1 MSKKK
6 KPEKSLIAEAIYAAL
21 TIILACLFGF
31 FVTFILI
38 KTGAVTVNMNYGTAF
53 FAFIFVCV
61 AAILLCLWYL
71 RYRKRK
77 EDAVKIREATEKI
90 SRGDYEISLGKLV
103 SDYKKIG
110 EAIET
115 VALRLRQAEEEKDD
129 FINDFSHELK
139 TPIVSIRG
147 FAKLIANRNL
157 SNEEAKEYLSFIVSE
172 SDRLVDLTA
181 STLMLDRLQSNRLEV
196 VEREFGLSELLRKSI
211 LTLQPEW
218 EKKNIE
224 IDADFG
230 ECTVKSNDELLSR
243 VFINV
248 LDNAIKYSRENGKV
262 GVYVTESDGKISVTI
277 ADDGIGM
284 DEETK
289 RRMFDKYFRA
299 DKSRNTRG
307 NGLGLA
313 TVKKIAELLE
323 LKITVN
329 SKVDEGTRFT
339 IEIPSTKHL

>member
-1 MSKKK
+1 MSKKR
-6 KPEKSLIAEAIYAAL
+6 KPEKSLIAEAIYAVTA
-21 TIILACLFGF
+21 IILACLFGF

-38 KTGAVTVNMNYGTAF
+38 KTGAVTVNMSNGIAF
-53 FAFIFVCV
+53 FAFVFACV

-71 RYRKRK
+71 RYKKRD
-77 EDAVKIREATEKI
+77 EDAAKIREATDKI

-115 VALRLRQAEEEKDD
+115 VALKLRRAEEEKDD

-147 FAKLIANRNL
+147 FAKLIAKGNI
-157 SNEEAKEYLSFIVSE
+157 SDEEAKEYLSFIVSE

-181 STLMLDRLQSNRLEV
+181 STLMLDRIQSNRLEV
-196 VEREFGLSELLRKSI
+196 IEREFDLSELLRKSI

-262 GVYVTESDGKISVTI
+262 GVYVTESDEKISVTI

-323 LKITVN
+323 LKI
-329 SKVDEGTRFT
+329 KVDSKTDKGTKFT
-339 IEIPSTKHL
+339 IEIPSA

>member
-1 MSKKK
+1 MSKKR
-6 KPEKSLIAEAIYAAL
+6 KPEKSLIAEAIYAVTA
-21 TIILACLFGF
+21 IILACLFGF

-38 KTGAVTVNMNYGTAF
+38 KTGAVTVNMSNGIAF
-53 FAFIFVCV
+53 FAFVFACV

-71 RYRKRK
+71 RYKKRG
-77 EDAVKIREATEKI
+77 EDAARIREATDKI

-115 VALRLRQAEEEKDD
+115 VALTLRRAEEEKDD

-147 FAKLIANRNL
+147 FAKLIAKGNI
-157 SNEEAKEYLSFIVSE
+157 SDEEAKEYLSFIVSE

-181 STLMLDRLQSNRLEV
+181 STLMLDRIQSNRLEV
-196 VEREFGLSELLRKSI
+196 VEREFDLSELLRKSI

-262 GVYVTESDGKISVTI
+262 GVYVTESDEKISVTI

-323 LKITVN
+323 LKI
-329 SKVDEGTRFT
+329 KVDSKTDKGTKFT
-339 IEIPSTKHL
+339 IEIPSA

>member
-1 MSKKK
+1 MSKKRK
-6 KPEKSLIAEAIYAAL
+6 SEKSLIAEAIYAVTA
-21 TIILACLFGF
+21 IILACLFGF

-38 KTGAVTVNMNYGTAF
+38 KTGAVTVNMSNGIAF
-53 FAFIFVCV
+53 FAFVFACV

-71 RYRKRK
+71 RYKKRG
-77 EDAVKIREATEKI
+77 EDAAKIREASDKI

-115 VALRLRQAEEEKDD
+115 VALTLRRAEEEKDD

-147 FAKLIANRNL
+147 FAKLIAKGNI
-157 SNEEAKEYLSFIVSE
+157 SDEEAKEYLSFIVSE

-181 STLMLDRLQSNRLEV
+181 STLMLDRIQSNRLEV
-196 VEREFGLSELLRKSI
+196 VEREFDLSELLRKSI

-262 GVYVTESDGKISVTI
+262 GVYVTESDEKISVTI

-323 LKITVN
+323 LKI
-329 SKVDEGTRFT
+329 KVDSKTDKGTKFT
-339 IEIPSTKHL
+339 IEIPSA

>member
-1 MSKKK
+1 MSKKR
-6 KPEKSLIAEAIYAAL
+6 KPEKSLIAEVIYAVTA
-21 TIILACLFGF
+21 IILACLFGF

-38 KTGAVTVNMNYGTAF
+38 KTGAVTVNMSNGIAF
-53 FAFIFVCV
+53 FAFVFACV

-71 RYRKRK
+71 RYKKRS
-77 EDAVKIREATEKI
+77 EDAAKIREATDKI

-115 VALRLRQAEEEKDD
+115 VALTLRRAEEEKDD

-147 FAKLIANRNL
+147 FAKLIAKGNI
-157 SNEEAKEYLSFIVSE
+157 SDEEAKEYLSFIVSE

-181 STLMLDRLQSNRLEV
+181 STLMLDRIQSNRLEV
-196 VEREFGLSELLRKSI
+196 IEREFDLSELLRKSI

-262 GVYVTESDGKISVTI
+262 GVYVTESDEKISVTI

-323 LKITVN
+323 LKI
-329 SKVDEGTRFT
+329 KVDSKTDKGTKFT
-339 IEIPSTKHL
+339 IEIPSA

>member
-1 MSKKK
+1 MSKKR
-6 KPEKSLIAEAIYAAL
+6 KPEKSLIAEAIYAVTA
-21 TIILACLFGF
+21 IILACLFGF

-38 KTGAVTVNMNYGTAF
+38 KTGAVTVNMSNGIAF
-53 FAFIFVCV
+53 FAFVFACV

-71 RYRKRK
+71 RYKKRG
-77 EDAVKIREATEKI
+77 EDAAKIREASDKI

-115 VALRLRQAEEEKDD
+115 VALKLRRAEEEKDD

-147 FAKLIANRNL
+147 FAKLIAKGNI
-157 SNEEAKEYLSFIVSE
+157 SDEEAKEYLSFIVSE

-181 STLMLDRLQSNRLEV
+181 STLMLDRIQSNRLEV
-196 VEREFGLSELLRKSI
+196 VEREFDLSELLRKSI

-262 GVYVTESDGKISVTI
+262 GVYVTESDEKISVTI

-323 LKITVN
+323 LKI
-329 SKVDEGTRFT
+329 KVDSKTDKGTKFT
-339 IEIPSTKHL
+339 IEIPSA

>member
-1 MSKKK
+1 MSKKR
-6 KPEKSLIAEAIYAAL
+6 KPEKSLIAEAIYAVTA
-21 TIILACLFGF
+21 IILACLFGF

-38 KTGAVTVNMNYGTAF
+38 KTGAVTVNMSNGIAF
-53 FAFIFVCV
+53 FAFVFACV

-71 RYRKRK
+71 RYKKRG
-77 EDAVKIREATEKI
+77 EDAAKIREATDKI

-115 VALRLRQAEEEKDD
+115 VALKLRRAEEEKDD

-147 FAKLIANRNL
+147 FAKLIAKGNI
-157 SNEEAKEYLSFIVSE
+157 SDEEAKEYLSFIVSE

-181 STLMLDRLQSNRLEV
+181 STLMLDRIQSNRLEV
-196 VEREFGLSELLRKSI
+196 VEREFDLSELLRKSI

-230 ECTVKSNDELLSR
+230 ECTIKSNDELLSR

-262 GVYVTESDGKISVTI
+262 GVYATESDEKISVTI

-323 LKITVN
+323 LKI
-329 SKVDEGTRFT
+329 KVDSKTDKGTKFT
-339 IEIPSTKHL
+339 IEIPSA

>member
-1 MSKKK
+1 MSKKR
-6 KPEKSLIAEAIYAAL
+6 KPEKSLIAEAIYAVTA
-21 TIILACLFGF
+21 IILACLFGF

-38 KTGAVTVNMNYGTAF
+38 KTGAVTVNMSNGIAF
-53 FAFIFVCV
+53 FAFVFACV

-71 RYRKRK
+71 RYKKRG
-77 EDAVKIREATEKI
+77 EDAAKIREATDKI

-115 VALRLRQAEEEKDD
+115 VALTLRRAEEEKDD

-147 FAKLIANRNL
+147 FAKLIAKGNI
-157 SNEEAKEYLSFIVSE
+157 SDEEAKEYLSFIVSE

-181 STLMLDRLQSNRLEV
+181 STLMLDRIQSNRLEV
-196 VEREFGLSELLRKSI
+196 IEREFDLSELLRKSI

-230 ECTVKSNDELLSR
+230 ECTIKSNDELLSR

-262 GVYVTESDGKISVTI
+262 GVYVTESDEKISVTI

-323 LKITVN
+323 LKI
-329 SKVDEGTRFT
+329 KVDSKTDKGTKFT
-339 IEIPSTKHL
+339 IEIPSA

>member
-1 MSKKK
+1 MSKKR
-6 KPEKSLIAEAIYAAL
+6 KPEKSLIAEAIYAVTA
-21 TIILACLFGF
+21 IILACLFGF

-38 KTGAVTVNMNYGTAF
+38 KTGAVTVNMSNGIAF
-53 FAFIFVCV
+53 FAFVFACV

-71 RYRKRK
+71 RYKKRG
-77 EDAVKIREATEKI
+77 EDAAKIREATDKI

-115 VALRLRQAEEEKDD
+115 VALTLRRAEEEKDD

-147 FAKLIANRNL
+147 FAKLIAKGNI
-157 SNEEAKEYLSFIVSE
+157 SDEEAKEYLSFIVSE

-181 STLMLDRLQSNRLEV
+181 STLMLDRIQSNRLEV
-196 VEREFGLSELLRKSI
+196 VEREFDLSELLRKSI

-262 GVYVTESDGKISVTI
+262 GVYVTESDEKISVTI

-313 TVKKIAELLE
+313 TVKKIAELLG
-323 LKITVN
+323 LKI
-329 SKVDEGTRFT
+329 KVDSKTDKGTKFT
-339 IEIPSTKHL
+339 IEIPSA

>member
-1 MSKKK
+1 MSKKR
-6 KPEKSLIAEAIYAAL
+6 KPEKSLIAEAIYAVTA
-21 TIILACLFGF
+21 IILACLFGF

-38 KTGAVTVNMNYGTAF
+38 KTGAVTVNMSNGIAF
-53 FAFIFVCV
+53 FAFVFACV

-71 RYRKRK
+71 RYKKRD
-77 EDAVKIREATEKI
+77 EDAAKIREATDRI

-115 VALRLRQAEEEKDD
+115 VALALRRAEEEKDD

-147 FAKLIANRNL
+147 FAKLIAKGNI
-157 SNEEAKEYLSFIVSE
+157 SDEEAKEYLSFIVSE

-181 STLMLDRLQSNRLEV
+181 STLMLDRIQSNRLEV
-196 VEREFGLSELLRKSI
+196 VEREFDLSELLRKSI

-243 VFINV
+243 MFINV

-262 GVYVTESDGKISVTI
+262 GVYVTESDEKISVTI

-323 LKITVN
+323 LKI
-329 SKVDEGTRFT
+329 KVDSKTDKGTKFT
-339 IEIPSTKHL
+339 IEIPSA

>member
-1 MSKKK
+1 MSKKR
-6 KPEKSLIAEAIYAAL
+6 KPEKSLIAEAIYAVTA
-21 TIILACLFGF
+21 IILACLFGF

-38 KTGAVTVNMNYGTAF
+38 KTGAVTVNMSNGIAF
-53 FAFIFVCV
+53 FAFVFACV

-71 RYRKRK
+71 RYKKRG
-77 EDAVKIREATEKI
+77 EDAAKIREATDKI

-115 VALRLRQAEEEKDD
+115 VALTLRRAEEEKDD

-147 FAKLIANRNL
+147 FAKLIAKGNI
-157 SNEEAKEYLSFIVSE
+157 SDEEAKEYLSFIVSE

-181 STLMLDRLQSNRLEV
+181 STLMLDRIQSNKLEV
-196 VEREFGLSELLRKSI
+196 VEREFDLSELLRKSI

-262 GVYVTESDGKISVTI
+262 GVYVTESDEKISVTI

-323 LKITVN
+323 LKI
-329 SKVDEGTRFT
+329 KVDSKTDKGTKFT
-339 IEIPSTKHL
+339 IEIPSA

>member
-1 MSKKK
+1 MSKKRK
-6 KPEKSLIAEAIYAAL
+6 TEKSLIAEAIYAVTA
-21 TIILACLFGF
+21 IILACLFGF

-38 KTGAVTVNMNYGTAF
+38 KTGAVTVNMSNGIAF
-53 FAFIFVCV
+53 FAFVFACV

-71 RYRKRK
+71 RYKKRG
-77 EDAVKIREATEKI
+77 EDAAKIREATDKI

-110 EAIET
+110 EAIEI
-115 VALRLRQAEEEKDD
+115 VALTLRRAEEEKDD

-147 FAKLIANRNL
+147 FAKLIAKGNI
-157 SNEEAKEYLSFIVSE
+157 SDEEAKEYLSFIVSE

-181 STLMLDRLQSNRLEV
+181 STLMLDRIQSNRLEV
-196 VEREFGLSELLRKSI
+196 VEREFDLSELLRKSI

-262 GVYVTESDGKISVTI
+262 GVYVTESDEKISVTI

-323 LKITVN
+323 LKI
-329 SKVDEGTRFT
+329 KVDSKTDKGTKFT
-339 IEIPSTKHL
+339 IEIPSA

>member
-1 MSKKK
+1 MNKKR
-6 KPEKSLIAEAIYAAL
+6 KPEKSLIAEAIYAVTA
-21 TIILACLFGF
+21 IILACLFGF

-38 KTGAVTVNMNYGTAF
+38 KTGAVTVNMSNGIAF
-53 FAFIFVCV
+53 FAFVFACV

-71 RYRKRK
+71 RYKKRD
-77 EDAVKIREATEKI
+77 EDAAKIREATDRI

-115 VALRLRQAEEEKDD
+115 VALALRRAEEEKDD

-147 FAKLIANRNL
+147 FAKLIAKGNI
-157 SNEEAKEYLSFIVSE
+157 SDEEAKEYLSFIVSE

-181 STLMLDRLQSNRLEV
+181 STLMLDRIQSNRLEV
-196 VEREFGLSELLRKSI
+196 VEREFDLSELLRKSI

-243 VFINV
+243 MFINV

-262 GVYVTESDGKISVTI
+262 GVYVTESDEKISVTI

-323 LKITVN
+323 LKI
-329 SKVDEGTRFT
+329 KVDSKTDKGTKFT
-339 IEIPSTKHL
+339 IEIPSA

>member
-1 MSKKK
+1 MSKKR
-6 KPEKSLIAEAIYAAL
+6 KPEKSLIAEAIYAVTA
-21 TIILACLFGF
+21 IILACLFGF

-38 KTGAVTVNMNYGTAF
+38 KTGAVTVNMSNGIAF
-53 FAFIFVCV
+53 FAFVFACV

-71 RYRKRK
+71 RYKKRG
-77 EDAVKIREATEKI
+77 EDAAKIREATDKI

-115 VALRLRQAEEEKDD
+115 VALTLRRAEEEKDD

-147 FAKLIANRNL
+147 FAKLIAKGNI
-157 SNEEAKEYLSFIVSE
+157 SDEEAKEYLSFIVSE

-181 STLMLDRLQSNRLEV
+181 STLMLDRIQSNRLEV
-196 VEREFGLSELLRKSI
+196 VEREFDLSELLRKSI

-262 GVYVTESDGKISVTI
+262 GVYVTESDEKISVTI

-323 LKITVN
+323 LKI
-329 SKVDEGTRFT
+329 KVDSKTEKGTKFT
-339 IEIPSTKHL
+339 IEIPSA

>member
-1 MSKKK
+1 MSKKR
-6 KPEKSLIAEAIYAAL
+6 KPEKSLIAEAIYAVTA
-21 TIILACLFGF
+21 IILACLFGF

-38 KTGAVTVNMNYGTAF
+38 KTGAVTVNMSNGIAF
-53 FAFIFVCV
+53 FAFVFACV

-71 RYRKRK
+71 RYKKRD
-77 EDAVKIREATEKI
+77 EDAAKIREATDKI

-115 VALRLRQAEEEKDD
+115 VALTLRRAEEEKDD

-147 FAKLIANRNL
+147 FAKLIAKGNI
-157 SNEEAKEYLSFIVSE
+157 SDEEAKEYLSFIVSE

-181 STLMLDRLQSNRLEV
+181 STLMLDRIQSNRLEV
-196 VEREFGLSELLRKSI
+196 VEREFDLSELLRKSI

-262 GVYVTESDGKISVTI
+262 GVYVTESDEKISVTI

-323 LKITVN
+323 LKI
-329 SKVDEGTRFT
+329 KVDSKTERGTKFT
-339 IEIPSTKHL
+339 IEIPSA

>member
-1 MSKKK
+1 MSKKR
-6 KPEKSLIAEAIYAAL
+6 KPEKSLIAEAIYAV
-21 TIILACLFGF
+21 TSIILACLFGF

-38 KTGAVTVNMNYGTAF
+38 KTGAVTVNMGNGIAF
-53 FAFIFVCV
+53 FAFVFACV

-71 RYRKRK
+71 RYKKRG
-77 EDAVKIREATEKI
+77 EDAAKIREATDKI
-90 SRGDYEISLGKLV
+90 SRGDYEISLGKLI

-115 VALRLRQAEEEKDD
+115 VALKLRRAEEEKDD

-147 FAKLIANRNL
+147 FAKLIAKGNI
-157 SNEEAKEYLSFIVSE
+157 SDEEAKEYLSFIVSE

-181 STLMLDRLQSNRLEV
+181 STLMLDRIQSNRLEV
-196 VEREFGLSELLRKSI
+196 VEREFDLSELLRKSI

-262 GVYVTESDGKISVTI
+262 GVYVTESDEKISVTI

-313 TVKKIAELLE
+313 TVKKLSLIH
-323 LKITVN
+323 I
-329 SKVDEGTRFT
+329 
-339 IEIPSTKHL
+339 

>member
-1 MSKKK
+1 MSKKR
-6 KPEKSLIAEAIYAAL
+6 KPEKSLIAEAIYAVTA
-21 TIILACLFGF
+21 IILACLFGF

-38 KTGAVTVNMNYGTAF
+38 KTGAVTVNMSNGIAF
-53 FAFIFVCV
+53 FAFVFACV

-71 RYRKRK
+71 RYKKRG
-77 EDAVKIREATEKI
+77 EDAAKIREATDKI

-115 VALRLRQAEEEKDD
+115 VALTLRRAEEEKDD

-147 FAKLIANRNL
+147 FAKLIAKGNI
-157 SNEEAKEYLSFIVSE
+157 SDEEAKEYLSFIVSE

-181 STLMLDRLQSNRLEV
+181 STLMLDRIQSNRLEV
-196 VEREFGLSELLRKSI
+196 VERDFDLSELLRKSI

-262 GVYVTESDGKISVTI
+262 GVYVTESDEKISVTI

-323 LKITVN
+323 LKI
-329 SKVDEGTRFT
+329 KVDSKTDKGTKFT
-339 IEIPSTKHL
+339 IEIPSA

>member
-1 MSKKK
+1 MSKKR
-6 KPEKSLIAEAIYAAL
+6 KPEKSLIAEAIYAVTA
-21 TIILACLFGF
+21 IILACLFGF

-38 KTGAVTVNMNYGTAF
+38 KTGAVTVNMSNGIAF
-53 FAFIFVCV
+53 FAFVFACV

-71 RYRKRK
+71 RYKKRG
-77 EDAVKIREATEKI
+77 EDAAKIRETTDKI

-115 VALRLRQAEEEKDD
+115 VALKLRRAEEEKDD

-147 FAKLIANRNL
+147 FAKLIAKGNI
-157 SNEEAKEYLSFIVSE
+157 SDEEAKEYLSFIVSE

-181 STLMLDRLQSNRLEV
+181 STLMLDRIQSNRLEV
-196 VEREFGLSELLRKSI
+196 VEREFDLSELLRKSI

-262 GVYVTESDGKISVTI
+262 GVYVTESDEKISVTI

-323 LKITVN
+323 LKI
-329 SKVDEGTRFT
+329 KVDSKTDKGTKFT
-339 IEIPSTKHL
+339 IEIPSA

>member
-1 MSKKK
+1 MSKKR
-6 KPEKSLIAEAIYAAL
+6 KPEKLLIAEAIYAVTA
-21 TIILACLFGF
+21 IILACLFGF

-38 KTGAVTVNMNYGTAF
+38 KTGAVTVNMSNGIAF
-53 FAFIFVCV
+53 FAFVFACV
-61 AAILLCLWYL
+61 TAILLCLWYL
-71 RYRKRK
+71 RYKKRG
-77 EDAVKIREATEKI
+77 EDAAKIREATDKI

-115 VALRLRQAEEEKDD
+115 VALTLRRAEEEKDD

-147 FAKLIANRNL
+147 FAKLIAKGNI
-157 SNEEAKEYLSFIVSE
+157 SDEEAKEYLSFIVSE

-181 STLMLDRLQSNRLEV
+181 STLMLDRIQSNRLEV
-196 VEREFGLSELLRKSI
+196 VEREFDLSELLRKSI

-262 GVYVTESDGKISVTI
+262 GVYVTESDEKISVTI

-323 LKITVN
+323 LKI
-329 SKVDEGTRFT
+329 KVDSKTDKGTKFT
-339 IEIPSTKHL
+339 IEIPSA

>member
-1 MSKKK
+1 MSKKR
-6 KPEKSLIAEAIYAAL
+6 KPEKSLIAEAIYAVTA
-21 TIILACLFGF
+21 IILACLFGF

-38 KTGAVTVNMNYGTAF
+38 KTGAVTVNMSNGIAF
-53 FAFIFVCV
+53 FAFVFACV

-71 RYRKRK
+71 RYKKRG
-77 EDAVKIREATEKI
+77 EDAVKIREATDKI

-115 VALRLRQAEEEKDD
+115 VALALRRAEEEKDD

-147 FAKLIANRNL
+147 FAKLIAKGNI
-157 SNEEAKEYLSFIVSE
+157 SDEEAKEYLSFIVSE

-181 STLMLDRLQSNRLEV
+181 STLMLDRIQSNRLEV
-196 VEREFGLSELLRKSI
+196 VEREFDLSELLRKSI

-262 GVYVTESDGKISVTI
+262 GVYVTESDEKISVTI

-323 LKITVN
+323 LKI
-329 SKVDEGTRFT
+329 KVDSKTDKGTKFT
-339 IEIPSTKHL
+339 IEIPSA

>member
-1 MSKKK
+1 MSKKR
-6 KPEKSLIAEAIYAAL
+6 KPEKSLIAEAIYAVTA
-21 TIILACLFGF
+21 IILACLFGF

-38 KTGAVTVNMNYGTAF
+38 KTGAVTVNMSNGIAF
-53 FAFIFVCV
+53 FAFVFACV

-71 RYRKRK
+71 RYKKRG
-77 EDAVKIREATEKI
+77 EDAAKIREATDKI

-103 SDYKKIG
+103 SNYKKIG

-115 VALRLRQAEEEKDD
+115 VALTLRRAEEEKDD

-147 FAKLIANRNL
+147 FAKLIAKGNI
-157 SNEEAKEYLSFIVSE
+157 SDEEAKEYLSFIVSE

-181 STLMLDRLQSNRLEV
+181 STLMLDRIQSNRLEV
-196 VEREFGLSELLRKSI
+196 VEREFDLSELLRKSI

-262 GVYVTESDGKISVTI
+262 GVYVTESDEKISVTI

-323 LKITVN
+323 LKI
-329 SKVDEGTRFT
+329 KVDSKTDKGTKFT
-339 IEIPSTKHL
+339 IELPSA

>member
-1 MSKKK
+1 MSEKR
-6 KPEKSLIAEAIYAAL
+6 KPEKSLIAEAIYAVTA
-21 TIILACLFGF
+21 IILACLFGF

-38 KTGAVTVNMNYGTAF
+38 KTGAVTVNMSNGIAF
-53 FAFIFVCV
+53 FAFVFACV

-71 RYRKRK
+71 RYRKRG
-77 EDAVKIREATEKI
+77 EDAAKIREATDKI

-115 VALRLRQAEEEKDD
+115 VALKLRRAEEEKDD

-147 FAKLIANRNL
+147 FAKLIAKGNI
-157 SNEEAKEYLSFIVSE
+157 SGEEAKEYLSFIVSE

-181 STLMLDRLQSNRLEV
+181 STLMLDRIQSNRLEV
-196 VEREFGLSELLRKSI
+196 VEREFDLSELLRKSI

-262 GVYVTESDGKISVTI
+262 GVYVTESDEKISVTI

-289 RRMFDKYFRA
+289 RRIFDKYFRA

-323 LKITVN
+323 LKI
-329 SKVDEGTRFT
+329 KVDSKTDKGTKFT
-339 IEIPSTKHL
+339 IEIPSA

>member
-1 MSKKK
+1 MSKKR
-6 KPEKSLIAEAIYAAL
+6 KPEKSLIAEAIYAVTA
-21 TIILACLFGF
+21 IILACLFGF

-38 KTGAVTVNMNYGTAF
+38 KTGAVTVNMSNGIAF
-53 FAFIFVCV
+53 FAFVFACV

-71 RYRKRK
+71 R
-77 EDAVKIREATEKI
+77 
-90 SRGDYEISLGKLV
+90 SRGDYEISLGNLV

-115 VALRLRQAEEEKDD
+115 AALKLRRAEEEKDD

-147 FAKLIANRNL
+147 FAKLIAKGNI
-157 SNEEAKEYLSFIVSE
+157 SDEEAKEYLSFIVSE

-181 STLMLDRLQSNRLEV
+181 STLMLDRIQSNRLEV
-196 VEREFGLSELLRKSI
+196 VEREFDLSELLRKSL

-262 GVYVTESDGKISVTI
+262 GVYVTESDEKISVTI
-277 ADDGIGM
+277 AYDGIGM

-323 LKITVN
+323 LKI
-329 SKVDEGTRFT
+329 KVDSKAEKGTKFT
-339 IEIPSTKHL
+339 IELPSA

>member
-1 MSKKK
+1 MSEKR
-6 KPEKSLIAEAIYAAL
+6 KPEKSLIAEAIYAVTA
-21 TIILACLFGF
+21 IILACLFGF

-38 KTGAVTVNMNYGTAF
+38 KTGAVTVNMSNGIAF
-53 FAFIFVCV
+53 FAFVFACV

-71 RYRKRK
+71 RYRKRG
-77 EDAVKIREATEKI
+77 EDAAKIREATDKI

-115 VALRLRQAEEEKDD
+115 VALTLRRAEEEKDD

-147 FAKLIANRNL
+147 FAKLIAKGNI
-157 SNEEAKEYLSFIVSE
+157 SDEEAKEYLSFIVSE

-181 STLMLDRLQSNRLEV
+181 STLMLDRIQSNRLEV
-196 VEREFGLSELLRKSI
+196 VEREFDLSELLRKSI

-262 GVYVTESDGKISVTI
+262 GVYVTESDEKISVTI

-323 LKITVN
+323 LKI
-329 SKVDEGTRFT
+329 KVDSKTDKGTKFT
-339 IEIPSTKHL
+339 IEIPSA

>member
-1 MSKKK
+1 MSKKR
-6 KPEKSLIAEAIYAAL
+6 KPEKSLIAEAIYAVTA
-21 TIILACLFGF
+21 IILACLFGF

-38 KTGAVTVNMNYGTAF
+38 KTGAVTVNMGNGIAF
-53 FAFIFVCV
+53 FAFVFACV

-71 RYRKRK
+71 RYKKRD
-77 EDAVKIREATEKI
+77 EDAAKIREATDKI

-115 VALRLRQAEEEKDD
+115 VALKLRRAEEEKDD

-147 FAKLIANRNL
+147 FAKLIAKGNI
-157 SNEEAKEYLSFIVSE
+157 SDEEAKEYLSFIVSE

-181 STLMLDRLQSNRLEV
+181 STLMLDRIQSNRLEV
-196 VEREFGLSELLRKSI
+196 VEREFDLSELLRKSI

-262 GVYVTESDGKISVTI
+262 GVYVTESDEKISVTI

-284 DEETK
+284 DEDTK

-323 LKITVN
+323 LKI
-329 SKVDEGTRFT
+329 KVDSKTDKGTKFT
-339 IEIPSTKHL
+339 IEIPSA

>member
-1 MSKKK
+1 MSKKR
-6 KPEKSLIAEAIYAAL
+6 KPEKSLIAEAIYAVTA
-21 TIILACLFGF
+21 IILACLFGF

-38 KTGAVTVNMNYGTAF
+38 KTGAVTVNMSNGIAF
-53 FAFIFVCV
+53 FAFVFACV

-71 RYRKRK
+71 RYKKRD
-77 EDAVKIREATEKI
+77 EDAAKIREATDKI

-115 VALRLRQAEEEKDD
+115 VALTLRRAEEEKDD

-147 FAKLIANRNL
+147 FAKLIAKGNI
-157 SNEEAKEYLSFIVSE
+157 SDEEAKEYLSFIVSE

-181 STLMLDRLQSNRLEV
+181 STLMLDRIQSNRLEI
-196 VEREFGLSELLRKSI
+196 VEREFDLSELLRKSI

-262 GVYVTESDGKISVTI
+262 GVYVTESDKKISVTI

-323 LKITVN
+323 LKI
-329 SKVDEGTRFT
+329 KVDSKTDKGTKFT
-339 IEIPSTKHL
+339 IEIPSA

>member
-1 MSKKK
+1 
-6 KPEKSLIAEAIYAAL
+6 
-21 TIILACLFGF
+21 
-31 FVTFILI
+31 
-38 KTGAVTVNMNYGTAF
+38 
-53 FAFIFVCV
+53 
-61 AAILLCLWYL
+61 
-71 RYRKRK
+71 
-77 EDAVKIREATEKI
+77 
-90 SRGDYEISLGKLV
+90 
-103 SDYKKIG
+103 
-110 EAIET
+110 
-115 VALRLRQAEEEKDD
+115 
-129 FINDFSHELK
+129 
-139 TPIVSIRG
+139 
-147 FAKLIANRNL
+147 
-157 SNEEAKEYLSFIVSE
+157 
-172 SDRLVDLTA
+172 
-181 STLMLDRLQSNRLEV
+181 MLDRIQSNRLEV
-196 VEREFGLSELLRKSI
+196 VEREFDLSELLRKSI

-262 GVYVTESDGKISVTI
+262 GVYVTESDEKISVTI

-323 LKITVN
+323 LKI
-329 SKVDEGTRFT
+329 KVDSKTDKGTKFT
-339 IEIPSTKHL
+339 IEIPSA

>member
-1 MSKKK
+1 MSKKR
-6 KPEKSLIAEAIYAAL
+6 KPEKSLIAEAIYAA
-21 TIILACLFGF
+21 TAIILACLFGF

-38 KTGAVTVNMNYGTAF
+38 KTGAVTVNMSNGIAF
-53 FAFIFVCV
+53 FAFVFACV

-71 RYRKRK
+71 RYKKRS
-77 EDAVKIREATEKI
+77 EDAAKIREATDKI

-115 VALRLRQAEEEKDD
+115 VALKLRRAEEEKDD

-147 FAKLIANRNL
+147 FAKLIAKGNI
-157 SNEEAKEYLSFIVSE
+157 SDEEAKEYLSFIVSE

-181 STLMLDRLQSNRLEV
+181 STLMLDRIQSNRLEV
-196 VEREFGLSELLRKSI
+196 VEREFDLSELLRKSI

-230 ECTVKSNDELLSR
+230 ECTAKSNDELLSR

-262 GVYVTESDGKISVTI
+262 GVYVTESDEKISVTI

-323 LKITVN
+323 LKI
-329 SKVDEGTRFT
+329 KVDSKTDKGTKFT
-339 IEIPSTKHL
+339 IEIPSA

>member
-1 MSKKK
+1 MSKKR
-6 KPEKSLIAEAIYAAL
+6 KPEKSLIAEAIYAVTA
-21 TIILACLFGF
+21 IILACLFGF

-38 KTGAVTVNMNYGTAF
+38 KTGAVTVNMSNGIAF
-53 FAFIFVCV
+53 FAFVFACV

-71 RYRKRK
+71 RYKKRD
-77 EDAVKIREATEKI
+77 EDAAKIREATDKI

-115 VALRLRQAEEEKDD
+115 VALTLRRAEEEKDD

-147 FAKLIANRNL
+147 FAKLIAKGNI
-157 SNEEAKEYLSFIVSE
+157 SDEEAKEYLSFIVSE

-181 STLMLDRLQSNRLEV
+181 STLMLDRIQSNRLEV
-196 VEREFGLSELLRKSI
+196 VEREFDLSELLRKSI

-262 GVYVTESDGKISVTI
+262 GVYVTESDEKISVTI

-323 LKITVN
+323 LKI
-329 SKVDEGTRFT
+329 KVDSKTDKGTKFT
-339 IEIPSTKHL
+339 IEIPSA

>member
-1 MSKKK
+1 MSKKR
-6 KPEKSLIAEAIYAAL
+6 KPEKSLIAEAIYAVTA
-21 TIILACLFGF
+21 IILACLFGF

-38 KTGAVTVNMNYGTAF
+38 KTGAVTVNMSNGIAF
-53 FAFIFVCV
+53 FAFVFACV

-71 RYRKRK
+71 RYKKRGD
-77 EDAVKIREATEKI
+77 DAAKIREATDKI

-115 VALRLRQAEEEKDD
+115 VALTLRRAEEEKDD

-147 FAKLIANRNL
+147 FAKLIAKGNI
-157 SNEEAKEYLSFIVSE
+157 SDEEAKEYLSFIVSE

-181 STLMLDRLQSNRLEV
+181 STLMLDRIQSNRLEV
-196 VEREFGLSELLRKSI
+196 VEREFDLSELLRKSI

-262 GVYVTESDGKISVTI
+262 GVYVTESDEKISVTI

-323 LKITVN
+323 LKI
-329 SKVDEGTRFT
+329 KVDSKTDKGTKFT
-339 IEIPSTKHL
+339 IEIPSA

>member
-1 MSKKK
+1 MSKKR
-6 KPEKSLIAEAIYAAL
+6 KPEKTLIAEAIYAVTA
-21 TIILACLFGF
+21 IILACLFGF

-38 KTGAVTVNMNYGTAF
+38 KTGAVTVNMSNGIAF
-53 FAFIFVCV
+53 FAFVFACV

-71 RYRKRK
+71 RYKKRG
-77 EDAVKIREATEKI
+77 EDAAKIREATDKI

-115 VALRLRQAEEEKDD
+115 VALTLRRAEEEKDD

-147 FAKLIANRNL
+147 FAKLIAKGNI
-157 SNEEAKEYLSFIVSE
+157 SDEEAKEYLSFIVSE

-181 STLMLDRLQSNRLEV
+181 STLMLDRIQSNRLEV
-196 VEREFGLSELLRKSI
+196 VEREFDLSELLRKSI

-262 GVYVTESDGKISVTI
+262 GVYVTESDEKISVTI

-323 LKITVN
+323 LKI
-329 SKVDEGTRFT
+329 KVDSKTDKGTKFT
-339 IEIPSTKHL
+339 IEIPSA

>member
-1 MSKKK
+1 MSKKR
-6 KPEKSLIAEAIYAAL
+6 KPEKSLIAEAIYAVTA
-21 TIILACLFGF
+21 IILACLFGF

-38 KTGAVTVNMNYGTAF
+38 KTGAVTVNMSNGIAF
-53 FAFIFVCV
+53 FAFVFACV

-71 RYRKRK
+71 RYRKRG
-77 EDAVKIREATEKI
+77 EDAAKIREATDKI
-90 SRGDYEISLGKLV
+90 SRGDYEISLGNLI

-115 VALRLRQAEEEKDD
+115 AALKLRRAEEEKDD

-147 FAKLIANRNL
+147 FAKLIAKGNI
-157 SNEEAKEYLSFIVSE
+157 SDEEAKEYLSFIVSE
-172 SDRLVDLTA
+172 SDRLADLTA
-181 STLMLDRLQSNRLEV
+181 STLMLDRIQSNRLEV
-196 VEREFGLSELLRKSI
+196 VEREFDLSELLRKSI

-262 GVYVTESDGKISVTI
+262 GVYVTESDEKISVTI

-323 LKITVN
+323 LKI
-329 SKVDEGTRFT
+329 KVDSKTDKGTKFT
-339 IEIPSTKHL
+339 IEIPSA

>member
-1 MSKKK
+1 MSKKR
-6 KPEKSLIAEAIYAAL
+6 KPEKWLIAEAIYAVTA
-21 TIILACLFGF
+21 IILACLFGF

-38 KTGAVTVNMNYGTAF
+38 KTGAVTVNMSNGIAF
-53 FAFIFVCV
+53 FAFVFACV

-71 RYRKRK
+71 RYRKRS
-77 EDAVKIREATEKI
+77 EDAAKIREATDKI

-115 VALRLRQAEEEKDD
+115 VALKLRRAEEEKDD

-147 FAKLIANRNL
+147 FAKLIAKGNI
-157 SNEEAKEYLSFIVSE
+157 SDEEAKEYLSFIVSE

-181 STLMLDRLQSNRLEV
+181 STLMLDRIQSNRLEV
-196 VEREFGLSELLRKSI
+196 VEREFDLSELLRKSI

-230 ECTVKSNDELLSR
+230 ECTVKSNDELLNR

-262 GVYVTESDGKISVTI
+262 GVYVTESDEKISVTI

-313 TVKKIAELLE
+313 TVKKVAELLE
-323 LKITVN
+323 LKI
-329 SKVDEGTRFT
+329 KVDSKTDKGTKFT
-339 IEIPSTKHL
+339 IEIPSA

>member
-1 MSKKK
+1 MSKKRK
-6 KPEKSLIAEAIYAAL
+6 HEKSLIAEAIYAVTA
-21 TIILACLFGF
+21 IILACLFGF

-38 KTGAVTVNMNYGTAF
+38 KTGAVTVNMSNGIAF
-53 FAFIFVCV
+53 FAFVFACV

-71 RYRKRK
+71 RYRKRG
-77 EDAVKIREATEKI
+77 EDAAKIREATDKI
-90 SRGDYEISLGKLV
+90 SRGDYEISLGNLI

-115 VALRLRQAEEEKDD
+115 AALKLRRAEEEKDD

-147 FAKLIANRNL
+147 FAKLIAKGNI
-157 SNEEAKEYLSFIVSE
+157 SDEEAKEYLSFIVSE

-181 STLMLDRLQSNRLEV
+181 STLMLDRIQSNRLEV
-196 VEREFGLSELLRKSI
+196 VEREFDLSELLRKSI

-262 GVYVTESDGKISVTI
+262 GVYVTESDEKISVTI

-323 LKITVN
+323 LKI
-329 SKVDEGTRFT
+329 KVDSKTDKGTKFT
-339 IEIPSTKHL
+339 IEIPSA

>member
-1 MSKKK
+1 MSKKRK
-6 KPEKSLIAEAIYAAL
+6 SEKSLIAEAIYAVTA
-21 TIILACLFGF
+21 IILACLFGF

-38 KTGAVTVNMNYGTAF
+38 KTGAVTVNMSNGIAF
-53 FAFIFVCV
+53 FAFVFACV

-71 RYRKRK
+71 RYKKRG
-77 EDAVKIREATEKI
+77 EDASKIREATDKI

-115 VALRLRQAEEEKDD
+115 VALTLRRAEEEKDD

-147 FAKLIANRNL
+147 FAKLIAKGNI
-157 SNEEAKEYLSFIVSE
+157 SDEEAKEYLSFIVSE

-181 STLMLDRLQSNRLEV
+181 STLMLDRIQSNRLEV
-196 VEREFGLSELLRKSI
+196 VEREFDLSELLRKSI

-262 GVYVTESDGKISVTI
+262 GVYVTESDEKISVTI

-323 LKITVN
+323 LKI
-329 SKVDEGTRFT
+329 KVDSKTDKGTKFT
-339 IEIPSTKHL
+339 IEIPSA

>member
-1 MSKKK
+1 MSKKR
-6 KPEKSLIAEAIYAAL
+6 KPEKSLIAEAIYAVTA
-21 TIILACLFGF
+21 IILACLFGF

-38 KTGAVTVNMNYGTAF
+38 KTGAVTVNMSNGIAF
-53 FAFIFVCV
+53 FAFVFACV

-71 RYRKRK
+71 RYKKRG
-77 EDAVKIREATEKI
+77 EDAAKIREATDKI

-110 EAIET
+110 KAIET
-115 VALRLRQAEEEKDD
+115 VALKLRRAEEEKDD

-147 FAKLIANRNL
+147 FAKLIAKGNI
-157 SNEEAKEYLSFIVSE
+157 SGEEAKEYLSFIVSE

-181 STLMLDRLQSNRLEV
+181 STLMLDRIQSNRLEV
-196 VEREFGLSELLRKSI
+196 VEREFDLSELLRKSI

-262 GVYVTESDGKISVTI
+262 GVYVTESDEKISVTI

-323 LKITVN
+323 LKI
-329 SKVDEGTRFT
+329 KVDSKTDKGTKFT
-339 IEIPSTKHL
+339 IEIPSA

>member
-1 MSKKK
+1 MSKKR
-6 KPEKSLIAEAIYAAL
+6 KPEKSLIAEAIYAVTA
-21 TIILACLFGF
+21 IILACLFGF

-38 KTGAVTVNMNYGTAF
+38 KTGAVTVNMSNGIAF
-53 FAFIFVCV
+53 FAFVFACV

-71 RYRKRK
+71 RYKKRG
-77 EDAVKIREATEKI
+77 EDAAKIREATEKI

-115 VALRLRQAEEEKDD
+115 VALTLRRAEEEKDD

-147 FAKLIANRNL
+147 FAKLIAKGNI
-157 SNEEAKEYLSFIVSE
+157 SDEEAKEYLSFIVSE

-181 STLMLDRLQSNRLEV
+181 STLMLDRIQSNRLEV
-196 VEREFGLSELLRKSI
+196 VEREFDLSELLRKSI

-262 GVYVTESDGKISVTI
+262 GVYVTESDEKISVTI

-323 LKITVN
+323 LKI
-329 SKVDEGTRFT
+329 KVDSKTDKGTKFT
-339 IEIPSTKHL
+339 IEIPSA

>member
-1 MSKKK
+1 MSEKR
-6 KPEKSLIAEAIYAAL
+6 KPEKSLIAEAIYAVTA
-21 TIILACLFGF
+21 IILACLFGF

-38 KTGAVTVNMNYGTAF
+38 KTGAVTVNMSNGIAF
-53 FAFIFVCV
+53 FAFVFACV

-71 RYRKRK
+71 RYKKRG
-77 EDAVKIREATEKI
+77 EDAAKIREATDKI

-115 VALRLRQAEEEKDD
+115 VALTLRRAEEEKDD

-147 FAKLIANRNL
+147 FAKLIAKGNI
-157 SNEEAKEYLSFIVSE
+157 SDEEAKEYLSFIVSE

-181 STLMLDRLQSNRLEV
+181 STLMLDRIQSNRLEV
-196 VEREFGLSELLRKSI
+196 VEREFDLSELLRKSI

-262 GVYVTESDGKISVTI
+262 GVYVTESDEKISVTI

-323 LKITVN
+323 LKI
-329 SKVDEGTRFT
+329 KVDSKADKGTKFT
-339 IEIPSTKHL
+339 IEIPSA

>member
-1 MSKKK
+1 MSKKR
-6 KPEKSLIAEAIYAAL
+6 KPEKSLIAEAIYAVTA
-21 TIILACLFGF
+21 IILACLFGF

-38 KTGAVTVNMNYGTAF
+38 KTGAVTVNMSNGIAF
-53 FAFIFVCV
+53 FAFVFACV

-71 RYRKRK
+71 RYKKRD
-77 EDAVKIREATEKI
+77 EDAAKIREATDKI

-115 VALRLRQAEEEKDD
+115 VALTLRRAEEEKDD

-147 FAKLIANRNL
+147 FAKLIAKGNI
-157 SNEEAKEYLSFIVSE
+157 SDEEAKEYLSFIVSE

-181 STLMLDRLQSNRLEV
+181 STLMLDRIQSNRLEI
-196 VEREFGLSELLRKSI
+196 VEREFDLSELLRKSI

-262 GVYVTESDGKISVTI
+262 GVYVTESDEKISVTI

-323 LKITVN
+323 LKI
-329 SKVDEGTRFT
+329 KVDSKTDKGTKFT
-339 IEIPSTKHL
+339 IEIPSA

>member
-1 MSKKK
+1 MSKKR
-6 KPEKSLIAEAIYAAL
+6 KPEKSLIAEAIYAVTA
-21 TIILACLFGF
+21 IILACLFGF

-38 KTGAVTVNMNYGTAF
+38 KTGAVTVNMSNGIAF
-53 FAFIFVCV
+53 FAFVFACV

-71 RYRKRK
+71 RYRKRG
-77 EDAVKIREATEKI
+77 EDAAKIREATEKI

-115 VALRLRQAEEEKDD
+115 VALTLRRAEEEKDD

-147 FAKLIANRNL
+147 FAKLIAKGNI
-157 SNEEAKEYLSFIVSE
+157 SDEEAKEYLSFIVSE

-181 STLMLDRLQSNRLEV
+181 STLMLDRIQSNRLEV
-196 VEREFGLSELLRKSI
+196 VEREFDLSELLRKSI

-262 GVYVTESDGKISVTI
+262 GVYVTESDEKISVTI

-323 LKITVN
+323 LKI
-329 SKVDEGTRFT
+329 KVDSKTDKGTKFT
-339 IEIPSTKHL
+339 IEIPSA